1 MKRGANEKYHLLPVY
16 RLWQNLKLPDFN
28 IIDFQAFV
36 NGKESIAYSMR
47 DDL

>member
-1 MKRGANEKYHLLPVY
+1 MKREQMKSTFVPPFIY
-16 RLWQNLKLPDFN
+16 WTENLKLPDFN